1 MLTHLNCWQSRAASL
16 AAVVVVA
23 STLLPACAPKPT
35 GVEDWRITALNLQK
49 VDTAYNLKLQNTNP
63 FPWPIL
69 EVKGKVLTQDRE
81 IAQMQLGQGELGS
94 IPAMG
99 EAAIPMTASMPFAQL
114 VQALQGTNLTWGS
127 EVPFT
132 AKAIA
137 VVKLPGDR
145 RMELPEI
152 ALNGVIPI
160 LAPPTAS
167 LDGAPTFTEQTQDR
181 CRCQIKLKV
190 NNPNKFALTLRSLDG
205 SLKLKKLGTANE
217 FHTLSALSLAD
228 AAEVPAQGS
237 KTLTF
242 NADFVPKS
250 LFNAPAIP
258 ASPSG
263 NPLTN
268 PTKWGEWASQVIQL
282 TFSGS
287 NPPPASI
294 NASAWTNWAQGLVGD
309 WWTKALD
316 GLDIRDNYKASVSAK
331 FRTPHAPFDIPLQF
345 GE

>member
-1 MLTHLNCWQSRAASL
+1 MLTSIRSLASRAASL
-16 AAVVVVA
+16 VAALLVA
-23 STLLPACAPKPT
+23 SSLLTACAPKPT
-35 GVEDWRITALNLQK
+35 GVEDWRITAITPQK
-49 VDTAYNLKLQNTNP
+49 LDSAYNVRLKNTNP

-69 EVKGKVLTQDRE
+69 ELKGKILTQDRE
-81 IAQMQLGQGELGS
+81 IALMQVNQADLGS

-99 EAAIPMTASMPFAQL
+99 EASIPMTSSMQFAQL

-132 AKAIA
+132 AKALA

-145 RMELPEI
+145 RLDLPEI
-152 ALNGVIPI
+152 SFDGVIPI

-167 LDGAPTFTEQTQDR
+167 LDGAPTFTEQTKDR

-205 SLKLKKLGTANE
+205 SLKLKKLGSANE
-217 FHTLSALSLAD
+217 YHTLSALSLD
-228 AAEVPAQGS
+228 SAAEIPAQGS
-237 KTLTF
+237 KSLTF
-242 NADFVPKS
+242 NADFIPKS
-250 LFNAPAIP
+250 LFDAPSVP
-258 ASPSG
+258 AAPSG

-268 PTKWGEWASQVIQL
+268 PTGWGEWASSMIQR

-294 NASAWTNWAQGLVGD
+294 STSAWTNWANGLVND
-309 WWTKALD
+309 WWTTALD
-316 GLDIRDNYKASVSAK
+316 GLDIRDNYKASLAAK
-331 FRTPHAPFDIPLQF
+331 FRTPHAPFDIPFQL